1 MAIQMEYSTEEHK
14 LMLLY
19 LVSRMELPMSRA
31 QIIDFISE
39 KELMTYFTLEES
51 LAGMVEIGLLDE
63 LTAEEKAQDGN
74 TTRYQL
80 TDDGLSTLDF
90 FSSHISQPVKQI
102 INKYIEENRGEIK
115 RSYESN
121 AHYFPNSDETEFT
134 VKCGIYEDDRA
145 LLEVAVSVD
154 SREQAKLI
162 QSNWR
167 KDTSGLY
174 IKIIDALT
182 EISSQADENIERN
195 T

>member
-1 MAIQMEYSTEEHK
+1 MAIQMEYSSEEHK

-19 LVSRMELPMSRA
+19 LVSRMELPMSRG

-39 KELMTYFTLEES
+39 KELMSYFTLEETLS
-51 LAGMVEIGLLDE
+51 GMVETGLLEE
-63 LTAEEKAQDGN
+63 LTSEEKAQDEN

-80 TDDGLSTLDF
+80 TDDGLTTLDF
-90 FSSHISQPVKQI
+90 FASHISQTVKLI

-121 AHYFPNSDETEFT
+121 AHYFPNKEETEFT

-145 LLEVAVSVD
+145 LLEVAVNVD

-174 IKIIDALT
+174 MKIIDALT
-182 EISSQADENIERN
+182 DTSPPADDGVNGDL
-195 T
+195 